1 MKKTF
6 KKFLKGFLAVTL
18 SVSLLTAC
26 SSGENHDKTGGS
38 DIGQSNSEEQNSP
51 DTSDSSNAGDV
62 SATGADVKYV
72 GNFTTQDV
80 SGNAVTQ
87 DIFKEHELT
96 MVNVF
101 TTWCSPCVGEMPDLK
116 KLHQQMKDK
125 NVGVIGV
132 VLDVL
137 NEKGEIVDEDLERA
151 QLLVKETGVTYP
163 VLLPDSTYFNNRLVG
178 IEAVP
183 ETFFVDNNGNIVGE
197 SYSGSG
203 GLEDWIEVV
212 ERELANLK
220 EGA

>member
-1 MKKTF
+1 MKNTF
-6 KKFLKGFLAVTL
+6 KKFLKGFLAITL
-18 SVSLLTAC
+18 SLSLLTAC

-51 DTSDSSNAGDV
+51 DTSDSSNASDV

-80 SGNAVTQ
+80 NGSAVTQ

-101 TTWCSPCVGEMPDLK
+101 TTWCSPCVGEMPDLE

-183 ETFFVDNNGNIVGE
+183 ETFFVDKNGNIVGE